1 MSFPTWLNKLV
12 IGFKPIRYTAFWCW
26 YRLICHDD
34 MRLDDRFLYQDFWN
48 SINEGQAQM
57 VDDHMW
63 LTYFGAKPEKIIL
76 PREDYDAL
84 VEKLNQPPDPK
95 VQESLK
101 KLLQRKSPWD

>member
-1 MSFPTWLNKLV
+1 
-12 IGFKPIRYTAFWCW
+12 
-26 YRLICHDD
+26 
-34 MRLDDRFLYQDFWN
+34 
-48 SINEGQAQM
+48 M

-76 PREDYDAL
+76 PKEDYDAL